1 MADKSVSE
9 QAQKIIASLRAK
21 PGLLAELKEVFEDGT
36 IFNDMVGPWERV
48 PNSNMCVRRLSGEAL
63 DTSNPIAGIA
73 PAGMGFEGSYTASV
87 RLYEDFERDPSKAFR
102 RHVTPDINEAMAF
115 VDSTLQELG
124 FLVVPSTVPD
134 GAVTLGYPRC
144 LKCFEQ
150 HDPKGTCYVMDDDN
164 DIPF

>member
-1 MADKSVSE
+1 MADKPVSE
-9 QAQKIIASLRAK
+9 QAQKIITSLRAK

-48 PNSNMCVRRLSGEAL
+48 PNSNMCVRRLPGEAL
-63 DTSNPIAGIA
+63 DTSHPIAGIGIA
-73 PAGMGFEGSYTASV
+73 PEGFEGTYAASV
-87 RLYEDFERDPSKAFR
+87 RLYEDFERDPTKAFR

-115 VDSTLQELG
+115 VDSTLREMG
-124 FLVVPSTVPD
+124 YLVVPSTVPD
-134 GAVTLGYPRC
+134 GAVTLGHPRC

-150 HDPKGTCYVMDDDN
+150 HPPDGACYETDDN